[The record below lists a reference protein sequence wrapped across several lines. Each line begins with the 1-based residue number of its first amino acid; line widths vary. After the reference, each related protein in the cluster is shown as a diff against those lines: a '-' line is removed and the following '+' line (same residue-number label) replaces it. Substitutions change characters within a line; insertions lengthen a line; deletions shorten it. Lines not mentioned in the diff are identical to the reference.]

1 MNKEKLLEVA
11 WFNREDETYTMQ
23 SKDLKEFFSQNVVI
37 PKGENPHSDAEVIHL
52 LAENMSLQ
60 VESNIHETTWKP
72 QQAICKEVAYRI
84 KPTGPTYE
92 WQWYRFEK
100 GLLIHWANSYKSTS
114 IHYATEDE
122 VDTAIFTKFEET
134 KRIRQ

>member
-84 KPTGPTYE
+84 KPSEPIFE
-92 WQWYRFEK
+92 WQWDTKLPDETWSYYKESDKTHFTDDEI
-100 GLLIHWANSYKSTS
+100 GAAANWLCKVE
-114 IHYATEDE
+114 H
-122 VDTAIFTKFEET
+122 T